1 MGPGKS
7 ASVTAAANPLSADE
21 RDTLSRGTAGDV
33 RSIKTPTTTGSGRG
47 LLAQKKDA
55 PESVSDRTVSLGTAG
70 DAYPEGGIR
79 AWLVVLGCWLALFAS
94 LGFMNSLSTFRTYL
108 TDNHPIQVGP
118 GALGGAIFGYAS
130 LSLLLG
136 VYAGPLFDCYGP
148 RWLILAGTGCLV
160 VSFLLASFSTESGHL
175 LAALG
180 ILSSL
185 ATPLLFTPSV
195 AAIGHFFKSRR
206 GLATGVAMTGS
217 SASAVIF
224 PFILQS
230 LFMKV
235 GWAWAMR
242 ALALIC
248 LSIAVATNFLIR
260 SRLAPVPGT
269 AAANPHP
276 HGRIFRTKGFAPTVA
291 AVFLAQ
297 FASFLPLS
305 YMAAY
310 ALSKGFTQLFSFE
323 VVTILNAS
331 SVAGRVLAGWWA
343 DRLGP
348 FNASVVFSSVAA
360 MACFGIWLPAGG
372 TMPGIVIFAV
382 VFGCTSGAGVTLA
395 PVAVSRLCRTQ
406 EYGRYY
412 GACYTI
418 VSLGVLL
425 AIPVASTV
433 VRGNRGEFW
442 GLIIITGVFNLL
454 AAAAFAAAKY
464 SVVGRRIWLPF

>member
-1 MGPGKS
+1 METGTPHSPVAPAANS
-7 ASVTAAANPLSADE
+7 ASSDE
-21 RDTLSRGTAGDV
+21 RDTRSRGTAGDV
-33 RSIKTPTTTGSGRG
+33 RSIKTPTTTGSGGG
-47 LLAQKKDA
+47 LFGKKKNA
-55 PESVSDRTVSLGTAG
+55 PESVLDGTVSRGTVG

-108 TDNHPIQVGP
+108 TSNQPIHIGSGV
-118 GALGGAIFGYAS
+118 LGGAIFGYAS

-160 VSFLLASFSTESGHL
+160 VSFLLASLSTEYGHL

-195 AAIGHFFKSRR
+195 AAIGHFFKARR
-206 GLATGVAMTGS
+206 GLATGIAMTGS
-217 SASAVIF
+217 SASAVLF
-224 PFILQS
+224 PFILQG
-230 LFMKV
+230 LFIKV

-248 LSIAVATNFLIR
+248 LSIAVATNFLLRARIPPD
-260 SRLAPVPGT
+260 AP
-269 AAANPHP
+269 ANPHP
-276 HGRIFRTKGFAPTVA
+276 HGRIFRTTGFTATVA

-305 YMAAY
+305 YMSAY

-323 VVTILNAS
+323 VVTVINAS

-348 FNASVVFSSVAA
+348 FNASVVFSAVAA
-360 MACFGIWLPAGG
+360 LACFGIWLPAGG
-372 TMPGIVIFAV
+372 TMPGIVIFSV
-382 VFGCTSGAGVTLA
+382 IFGCTSGAGVTLA
-395 PVAVSRLCRTQ
+395 PVAVGKLCRTQ

-433 VRGNRGEFW
+433 VKGNRGEFW
-442 GLIIITGVFNLL
+442 GLIVITGVFYM
-454 AAAAFAAAKY
+454 AAAATFAVAKV
-464 SVVGRRIWLPF
+464 SVVGRRVWFPF

>member
-1 MGPGKS
+1 METSTPPSPVAPAANS
-7 ASVTAAANPLSADE
+7 ASSDE
-21 RDTLSRGTAGDV
+21 RDTRSRGTAGDV
-33 RSIKTPTTTGSGRG
+33 RSIKTPTTTGSGAG
-47 LLAQKKDA
+47 LFGKRKDA
-55 PESVSDRTVSLGTAG
+55 PESVLDGAVSPGTVG
-70 DAYPEGGIR
+70 DAYPEGSIR

-108 TDNHPIQVGP
+108 TSNQPIHIGP
-118 GALGGAIFGYAS
+118 GVLGGAIFGYAS

-160 VSFLLASFSTESGHL
+160 VSFLLASLSTEYGHL

-195 AAIGHFFKSRR
+195 AAIGHFFKARR
-206 GLATGVAMTGS
+206 GLATGIAMTGS
-217 SASAVIF
+217 SASAVLF
-224 PFILQS
+224 PFILQG
-230 LFMKV
+230 LFIKV

-248 LSIAVATNFLIR
+248 LSIAVATNFLLR
-260 SRLAPVPGT
+260 ARVPPDAP
-269 AAANPHP
+269 ANPHP
-276 HGRIFRTKGFAPTVA
+276 HGRIFRTTGFTATVA

-305 YMAAY
+305 YMSAY

-323 VVTILNAS
+323 VVTIINAS

-348 FNASVVFSSVAA
+348 FNASVVFSAVAA
-360 MACFGIWLPAGG
+360 LACFGIWLPAGG
-372 TMPGIVIFAV
+372 TMPGIVIFSV
-382 VFGCTSGAGVTLA
+382 IFGCTSGAGVTLA
-395 PVAVSRLCRTQ
+395 PVAVGKLCRTQ

-433 VRGNRGEFW
+433 VKGNRGEFW
-442 GLIIITGVFNLL
+442 GLIVITGVFYMA
-454 AAAAFAAAKY
+454 AAAAFAVAKV
-464 SVVGRRIWLPF
+464 SVVGRRVWFPF

>member
-1 MGPGKS
+1 MRSSKP
-7 ASVTAAANPLSADE
+7 ASPVAPAADSVSSDD
-21 RDTLSRGTAGDV
+21 RDVRSRGTTEDA
-33 RSIKTPTTTGSGRG
+33 RSIKTPSTTGSGVRV
-47 LLAQKKDA
+47 LLGMKRSA
-55 PESVSDRTVSLGTAG
+55 PKSVSDGTVSPGTAG
-70 DAYPEGGIR
+70 EDYPEGGIR

-108 TDNHPIQVGP
+108 TSNNPIHIGP
-118 GALGGAIFGYAS
+118 GVLGGAIFGYAT

-148 RWLILAGTGCLV
+148 RWLILAGTGSLV
-160 VSFLLASFSTESGHL
+160 VSFLLASFSTEYGHL

-185 ATPLLFTPSV
+185 GTPLLFTPSV
-195 AAIGHFFKSRR
+195 AAVGHFFKDRR
-206 GLATGVAMTGS
+206 GLATGIAMTGS
-217 SASAVIF
+217 SASAVLF
-224 PFILQS
+224 PFILQG

-248 LSIAVATNFLIR
+248 FSIAVATNFLLR
-260 SRLAPVPGT
+260 SRLP

-276 HGRIFRTKGFAPTVA
+276 HGRIFRTKGFTPTVVA
-291 AVFLAQ
+291 IFLAQ

-305 YMAAY
+305 YMSAY
-310 ALSKGFTQLFSFE
+310 ALSKGFTQIFSFE
-323 VVTILNAS
+323 VVTIVNAS

-343 DRLGP
+343 DRVGP

-360 MACFGIWLPAGG
+360 LACFGIWLPAGG
-372 TMPGIVIFAV
+372 TMPGIIIFAV
-382 VFGCTSGAGVTLA
+382 IFGCTSGASVTLA
-395 PVAVSRLCRTQ
+395 PVAVGRLCRTQ

-425 AIPVASTV
+425 AIPVASTT

-442 GLIIITGVFNLL
+442 GLIIITGVFYM
-454 AAAAFAAAKY
+454 AATAAFAFAKF
-464 SVVGRRIWLPF
+464 SVVGRRIWVPF